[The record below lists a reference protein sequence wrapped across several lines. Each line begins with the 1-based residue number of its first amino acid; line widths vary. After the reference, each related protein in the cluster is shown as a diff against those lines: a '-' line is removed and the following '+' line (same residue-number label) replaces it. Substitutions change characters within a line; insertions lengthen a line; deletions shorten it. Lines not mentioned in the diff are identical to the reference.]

1 MGVSTRF
8 GAKTPRFLASAVLVI
23 AVMTSCSM
31 APTSAPGSPSTG
43 PVIGPSAP
51 TPQAPD
57 AGSGLVTPVHARCDV
72 GNKVLHYLASGDNG
86 GDPQLDVLLSK
97 YVGVSLPQARAV
109 ADQQIQQCD
118 ANLSKQ
124 EAAQASAEA
133 SAKAKASQ
141 AAAEAQAS
149 AQAVQD
155 QAALLA
161 TEQKA
166 CAAALGGQVRDGGF
180 FADLCVSSSQGS
192 TTDGSHTSCAYAEI
206 PFQPGGTLTSA
217 DLASIRS
224 GYPGCFP

>member
-1 MGVSTRF
+1 M
-8 GAKTPRFLASAVLVI
+8 
-23 AVMTSCSM
+23 
-31 APTSAPGSPSTG
+31 SAPDSPSQTDGSSVPAPVATG
-43 PVIGPSAP
+43 
-51 TPQAPD
+51 
-57 AGSGLVTPVHARCDV
+57 AGNGLVKALHARCDV
-72 GNKVLHYLASGDNG
+72 GNKIMHYLATGNNG

-97 YVGVSLPQARAV
+97 YVGVDLPQARAV

-133 SAKAKASQ
+133 SASARASY

-155 QAALLA
+155 KAARLV

-166 CAAALGGQVRDGGF
+166 CAAISGDVTENLFG
-180 FADLCVSSSQGS
+180 DLCVSNAKGS
-192 TTDGSHTSCAYAEI
+192 TTDGSHTSCGYAQI
-206 PFQPGGTLTSA
+206 GFQPDGTLASA
-217 DLASIRS
+217 DIAAIKD